1 MNDFNERYKEFKS
14 LMPTLAKEYGFELL
28 EILNKSLRKQFER
41 KNDNPFSSYGKNR
54 LTKRTG
60 KLLDS
65 YEAKSPNTLSKVGY
79 SSNKLSINWGSNLPY
94 AEIHEKG
101 GFIKAKKKASSVKT
115 KREVFVMEQFFWR
128 KFIES
133 KNEIW
138 KRIALSVR
146 KNKGIKMPARGY
158 FNAALSTFRDE
169 YKDKF
174 IQQKRSDLLKAWEAT
189 K

>member
-41 KNDNPFSSYGKNR
+41 KSDNPFSSYGKNR

-65 YEAKSPNTLSKVGY
+65 YEAKSPNTLSKVEY
-79 SSNKLSINWGSNLPY
+79 SSNKLSVNWGSNLPH
-94 AEIHEKG
+94 ASIHERG
-101 GFIKAKKKASSVKT
+101 GFIKSKGK
-115 KREVFVMEQFFWR
+115 MHLFFWA
-128 KFIES
+128 KFIET

-146 KNKGIKMPARGY
+146 KNKGVKMPARGY

>member
-28 EILNKSLRKQFER
+28 DLLNKSLRKQFER
-41 KNDNPFSSYGKNR
+41 KSDNPFSSYGKNR

-65 YEAKSPNTLSKVGY
+65 YEAKSPNTLSKVEY
-79 SSNKLSINWGSNLPY
+79 SSNKLSVNWGSNLPH
-94 AEIHEKG
+94 ASIHERG
-101 GFIKAKKKASSVKT
+101 GFIKSKGK
-115 KREVFVMEQFFWR
+115 MHLFFWA
-128 KFIES
+128 KFYES

-138 KRIALSVR
+138 KRMALSAK
-146 KNKGIKMPARGY
+146 KNKGVKMPARGY
-158 FNAALSTFRDE
+158 FTASLVTFRNE